1 MSASASGVSRL
12 RRWLDDDEHPNWRRP
27 GPSRRQMRND
37 VVLALVLAIAGLASL
52 VLMSSYGLV
61 AAGGPVSL
69 PEYVVAAVS
78 PLTLVV
84 RRRFPL
90 STLIASSAVFVPLF
104 YTSFSVSL
112 SVVFQASYFAAIY
125 TTVAWAAHRRAT
137 WITLLVITIIFTSWL
152 GITWAASPEVLED
165 LQSNLAESAGP
176 INPVVA
182 YAIYATLL
190 NLAYL
195 CGAAAFG
202 RGAWRAA
209 LRRDRLEH
217 QARTIRDQAQRL
229 ARNAVVEERL
239 RLARDLHDSIGHHFT
254 GVGLQAGGARRIL
267 AASDDGTEV
276 RLSPAQAGLV
286 RESMAAIETSTREGI
301 GELQTVLRLLR
312 DPDEVETVAGG
323 PNGTTKSIQDL
334 PELVAGFERMG
345 LSARLS
351 VSDRDR
357 AHLDN
362 LSESLSTVY
371 HHGVYR
377 MVEESLTNVLKH
389 SDANEA
395 QVHLSVNEETE
406 ELLVDVVEHGKPV
419 SHVDQGVVPSTGSGL
434 RGMQERAS
442 VLGGRVESTSL
453 FPWPGWRTKLVLP
466 LPTDQHSPRKDTV

>member
-1 MSASASGVSRL
+1 
-12 RRWLDDDEHPNWRRP
+12 
-27 GPSRRQMRND
+27 MRND
-37 VVLALVLAIAGLASL
+37 VVLAFVLAIAGIASL

-61 AAGGPVSL
+61 AGGGPLGL
-69 PEYVVAAVS
+69 PEYLAAGGA
-78 PLTLVV
+78 PLTLML

-125 TTVAWAAHRRAT
+125 TAVAWAVRRRAT
-137 WITLLVITIIFTSWL
+137 WITLLVITIIYTLWL
-152 GITWAASPEVLED
+152 VLTWAASPEILEE
-165 LQSNLAESAGP
+165 LQGNLGESAGP

-182 YAIYATLL
+182 YTIYSTLL

-209 LRRDRLEH
+209 LRRNRLEH

-229 ARNAVVEERL
+229 AQNAVVEERV

-267 AASDDGTEV
+267 AACDEGTEV
-276 RLSPAQAGLV
+276 RLGPAQAGLV
-286 RESMAAIETSTREGI
+286 REAMTAIETSTREGI

-312 DPDEVETVAGG
+312 DPDEAESVTGG
-323 PNGTTKSIQDL
+323 PSGRTKTIQDL
-334 PELVAGFERMG
+334 PELVAGYERMG

-351 VSDRDR
+351 VSAQDR
-357 AHLDN
+357 AHVDHLG
-362 LSESLSTVY
+362 ESLPTVY

-389 SDANEA
+389 SDASEA
-395 QVHLSVNEETE
+395 QVHLTVNEETE
-406 ELLVDVVEHGKPV
+406 ELLIDVVEHGNPV
-419 SHVDQGVVPSTGSGL
+419 SHADEDVVPSTGSGL

-442 VLGGRVESTSL
+442 VLGGRVESSSL
-453 FPWPGWRTKLVLP
+453 FPWPGWRTKLALP
-466 LPTDQHSPRKDTV
+466 LPTDQLSPRKDTV

>member
-1 MSASASGVSRL
+1 
-12 RRWLDDDEHPNWRRP
+12 
-27 GPSRRQMRND
+27 MRND
-37 VVLALVLAIAGLASL
+37 VVLALVLAIAGFASL

-69 PEYVVAAVS
+69 PEYIVAAVS

-301 GELQTVLRLLR
+301 GELQTVLGLLR

-334 PELVAGFERMG
+334 PDLVAGFERMG